1 MDLIPVCTDLG
12 IALALGLLVGL
23 QRERSA
29 SAVAGIRTFAFITLL
44 GALLPIIATLTQV
57 AWAVPASI
65 VAGLL
70 AVLGLAYIGNI
81 TRDPKDPAP
90 GVTTEVAMLVM
101 FAAGVLCGLGESRL
115 AAIVGAAT
123 AVLLHLKPSLQRF
136 TRALTD
142 EDVRAIMQFAA
153 ISLII
158 LPVVP
163 DRDMGP
169 FNAFNPRHMWLLVV
183 LVVGISLAA
192 YVAYRIRGDRQGI
205 MLAGVL
211 GGLISSTAT
220 TAAFARRVREQPASA
235 ALGAS
240 AIILASTVV
249 YARVIVELYA
259 VARTALPML
268 LWPLLTLFGIA
279 AATAVIA
286 AALATR
292 DGHTPLPP
300 PRNPSELKSA
310 LVFAG
315 MFGIIQLLTAAANHW
330 LGGRG
335 HYAVAAVSGLTDL
348 DAITL
353 SSGRLLTQGQ
363 VTIQQAGAAIVI
375 ALASNLV
382 FKVGLAG
389 VLGGPALLKRL
400 WWAALV
406 NVAACGAVLL
416 WWVPRLAT
424 P

>member
-1 MDLIPVCTDLG
+1 MDLITVCTDLG

-44 GALLPIIATLTQV
+44 GALLPIIATLMQV
-57 AWAVPASI
+57 PWSVPVVVS
-65 VAGLL
+65 AGLL

-81 TRDPKDPAP
+81 IRDPKDPAP

-101 FAAGVLCGLGESRL
+101 FLAGVLCGLGESRL
-115 AAIVGAAT
+115 AAIVGAGT

-142 EDVRAIMQFAA
+142 EDVRAVMQFAA

-192 YVAYRIRGDRQGI
+192 YVAYRIRGDRQGTF
-205 MLAGVL
+205 LAGLL

-268 LWPLLTLFGIA
+268 VWPILTLLVIA
-279 AATAVIA
+279 AVTSVIA

-292 DGHTPLPP
+292 NGHAPLPP

-310 LVFAG
+310 LVFAV
-315 MFGIIQLLTAAANHW
+315 MFGVIQLLAAAANHW

-353 SSGRLLTQGQ
+353 STGRLLTQGQ
-363 VTIQQAGAAIVI
+363 VTVQQAGTAIVI

-400 WWAALV
+400 WWAAIV
-406 NVAACGAVLL
+406 NLAACGAVLL
-416 WWVPRLAT
+416 WWMPRLSV